1 MQKDLL
7 SFYSASSS
15 KLIKKR
21 KCNEVC
27 PDLSIPSYL
36 VSCYFSHTHY
46 NLPLVIGNLRT
57 FLLAMKAW

>member
-15 KLIKKR
+15 KLIKDVSAMKYA
-21 KCNEVC
+21 
-27 PDLSIPSYL
+27 PDLSYL

-57 FLLAMKAW
+57 VLLAMKAW